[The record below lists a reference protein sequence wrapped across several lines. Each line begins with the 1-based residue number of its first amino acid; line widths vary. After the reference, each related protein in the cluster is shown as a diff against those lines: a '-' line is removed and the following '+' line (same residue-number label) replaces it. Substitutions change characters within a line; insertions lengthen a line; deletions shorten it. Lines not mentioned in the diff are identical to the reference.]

1 MVVGFFLC
9 YTETISPKA
18 VESDGSND
26 VYGIHS
32 VYLEFELFWAL
43 RPILTTSGTY
53 SDFGMWLIS

>member
-1 MVVGFFLC
+1 MVLDFFIC
-9 YTETISPKA
+9 YAETISPKA

-26 VYGIHS
+26 VYGIHI

-53 SDFGMWLIS
+53 SDFGM